1 MLAIESKSLEVPEL
15 GSSDQIRKGIGFPLW
30 HSGLGA
36 DVVTTTARVT
46 AMARIKPQP
55 RNVYMPTAWPANKQ
69 QTQIRN
75 KLPHH
80 QTGVT
85 AGREQGAKP
94 LIFIRCQIFVTNDD
108 KEANSHFPR
117 GLNCPLPSAELSMVP
132 SFLMEDDGS
141 L

>member
-69 QTQIRN
+69 TQIRKEIN
-75 KLPHH
+75 SPTIRQESLLAVSKGQSHSSLSDAKSLLQMMIRK
-80 QTGVT
+80 QT
-85 AGREQGAKP
+85 
-94 LIFIRCQIFVTNDD
+94 LIFPGD
-108 KEANSHFPR
+108 
-117 GLNCPLPSAELSMVP
+117 
-132 SFLMEDDGS
+132 
-141 L
+141 